1 MIEPGGGR
9 RHWTSAEVARAFR
22 VGVSSVKRW
31 TEEGELEAVKTPGK
45 HRRYTL
51 TSLYRFASLRGL
63 PTDLLPQIADAEIR
77 ERLQTP
83 QAAVLLFAAL
93 RRGDAE
99 AVRRLV
105 TPRMNGLAKRA
116 AFLDRVVGDAMRE
129 IGRRWA
135 RGTLM
140 VDEEHRMSYM
150 VSEAIDLLRPPAAAG
165 ARHLALL
172 SCPPGELHEIPL
184 RLIRLVLEWWGWRT
198 EYIGADA
205 PWDSLRHAVE
215 TRGPRLV
222 LLSARD
228 ADLFR
233 FVDFDRFVQ
242 YARGRSVG
250 VAIGGEWARGGRG
263 RSSSYLRFRTL
274 RGFVRWLRSEPAAA

>member
-1 MIEPGGGR
+1 MIEPSGGR

-31 TEEGELEAVKTPGK
+31 TEEGELEAAKTPGR

-51 TSLYRFASLRGL
+51 ISLYRFASLRGL
-63 PTDLLPQIADAEIR
+63 PTDLLPPIPDPQLL
-77 ERLQTP
+77 ERLKTP
-83 QAAVLLFAAL
+83 RASVTLFGAL

-99 AVRRLV
+99 AVKRIV
-105 TPRMNGLAKRA
+105 TPRVNGLAKRA

-129 IGRRWA
+129 IGHRWA
-135 RGTLM
+135 CGKLM

-150 VSEAIDLLRPPAAAG
+150 VTEALDLLRPPVTAPT
-165 ARHLALL
+165 RPMALL

-184 RLIRLVLEWWGWRT
+184 RLIRLVLEWRGWRT
-198 EYIGADA
+198 EYVGANA

-215 TRGPRLV
+215 TRRPRLV
-222 LLSARD
+222 LLSARSSE
-228 ADLFR
+228 LFR
-233 FVDFDRFVQ
+233 YRDFEHFVA
-242 YARGRSVG
+242 YAKGRSVD

-263 RSSSYLRFRTL
+263 QGGGYMRFRTL
-274 RGFVRWLRSEPAAA
+274 RGFVRWLRSEPASA